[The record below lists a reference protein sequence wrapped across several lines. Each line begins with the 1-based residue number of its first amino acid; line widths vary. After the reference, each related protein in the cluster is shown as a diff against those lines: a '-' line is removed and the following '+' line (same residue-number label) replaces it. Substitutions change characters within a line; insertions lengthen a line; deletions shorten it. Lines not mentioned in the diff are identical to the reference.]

1 MTGSRKGLHGLA
13 TPIKERLIQ
22 EALQRRLRRVEQDT
36 VAPHPAAATAGAT
49 AESRVDS
56 IPDSWCRFDLHPD
69 YQQLRILNEGAEKLG
84 VGNPFFQVHD
94 GIAGAT
100 TSIDH
105 EIISNFSSY
114 NYLGLAGH
122 PAVSD
127 AAKAAIDRYGTSAS
141 ASRLVSGERPIH
153 RELERALAELHG
165 VEDCVVFVSGHA
177 TNVSTIGHLFG
188 PKDLIVHDALIH
200 NSALIGAQLSGAR
213 RMPFAHNDWEAL
225 DQLLGQ
231 CRLQYER
238 VLIVVEG
245 IYSMDGDLPDLPRFV
260 EIKRRHRAFL
270 MVDEAHSLGVLG
282 RRGLGIQEH
291 FDLRGADV
299 DIWMGTLS
307 KTLASCGGYV
317 AGERALVE
325 HLKCAAPGFVYS
337 VGMPPPAAAAAL
349 AALRVMQAEPQ
360 RAQTL
365 HARGR
370 QFLEQARALGID
382 TGLSRGFSVIPAIT
396 HSSLKAARLAEALL
410 EKKINARPIVYP
422 AVQERGARLRFFIS
436 SEHTEAQ
443 IQHAVQTLAAEL
455 RRL

>member
-1 MTGSRKGLHGLA
+1 MSGPRKALQGLTAPL
-13 TPIKERLIQ
+13 KERLIQ
-22 EALQRRLRRVEQDT
+22 EALQRRMRKTELERS
-36 VAPHPAAATAGAT
+36 APASPPGIFGARSAHT
-49 AESRVDS
+49 DS
-56 IPDSWCRFDLHPD
+56 IPESWCRFDMHPD
-69 YQQLRILNEGAEKLG
+69 YQQLRILSEGAEKLG
-84 VGNPFFQVHD
+84 ISNPFFRVHE

-100 TSIDH
+100 TVIGG
-105 EIISNFSSY
+105 ETFTNFSSY
-114 NYLGLAGH
+114 NYLGLGGH
-122 PAVSD
+122 PDVSA

-153 RELERALAELHG
+153 RELELALAAVHG

-200 NSALIGAQLSGAR
+200 NSALLGSELSGAR

-225 DQLLGQ
+225 DQLLTQ

-238 VLIVVEG
+238 VLIVIEG
-245 IYSMDGDLPDLPRFV
+245 LYSMDGDVPDLPHFV

-282 RRGLGIQEH
+282 RNGRGIQEH
-291 FDLRGADV
+291 FGVSGADV

-307 KTLASCGGYV
+307 KALASCGGYI
-317 AGERALVE
+317 AGVRALVE

-349 AALRVMQAEPQ
+349 AALHVLHAEPHRPQ
-360 RAQTL
+360 ALQ
-365 HARGR
+365 ARGR
-370 QFLEQARALGID
+370 QFLEAARARGLD
-382 TGLSRGFSVIPAIT
+382 TGLSVGLSVIPAIT
-396 HSSLKAARLAEALL
+396 HSSLKAARLSEALFRR
-410 EKKINARPIVYP
+410 KINVQPIVYP
-422 AVQERGARLRFFIS
+422 AVQERSARLRFFIS

-443 IQHAVQTLAAEL
+443 IQTTVEALAQEM

>member
-1 MTGSRKGLHGLA
+1 MSGPRKVLQGLTAPL
-13 TPIKERLIQ
+13 KERLIQ
-22 EALQRRLRRVEQDT
+22 DALQRRLRKAELDSN
-36 VAPHPAAATAGAT
+36 APARPPGGAALRA
-49 AESRVDS
+49 SS
-56 IPDSWCRFDLHPD
+56 IPDSWCRFDQHPN

-84 VGNPFFQVHD
+84 VRNPFFRVHD
-94 GIAGAT
+94 GLAGAT
-100 TSIDH
+100 TVIDG
-105 EIISNFSSY
+105 ETYTNFSSY
-114 NYLGLAGH
+114 NYLGLCGH
-122 PAVSD
+122 PDVNA

-153 RELERALAELHG
+153 RQLERALADLHG

-188 PKDLIVHDALIH
+188 PRDLIVHDALIH
-200 NSALIGAQLSGAR
+200 NSALLGSQLSGAR

-225 DQLLGQ
+225 DQLLTQ

-245 IYSMDGDLPDLPRFV
+245 LYSMDGDVPDLPRFV
-260 EIKRRHRAFL
+260 EIKRRHCAFL

-282 RRGLGIQEH
+282 RNGRGVQEH
-291 FDLRGADV
+291 FGLDGGDV

-307 KTLASCGGYV
+307 KTLASCGGYI
-317 AGERALVE
+317 AGEHALVE

-349 AALRVMQAEPQ
+349 AALRVLQAEPQ
-360 RAQTL
+360 RPQVL
-365 HARGR
+365 QARGR
-370 QFLEQARALGID
+370 QFLDAARQLGID
-382 TGLSRGFSVIPAIT
+382 TGLSIGLSVIPAIT
-396 HSSLKAARLAEALL
+396 HSSLKAARLSEALFRR
-410 EKKINARPIVYP
+410 KINVQPILYP

-436 SEHTEAQ
+436 SQHTEEQIRTTVEALAQ
-443 IQHAVQTLAAEL
+443 EI

>member
-1 MTGSRKGLHGLA
+1 MSGPRKTLHGLTA
-13 TPIKERLIQ
+13 PLKERLIQ
-22 EALQRRLRRVEQDT
+22 EALQRRMRKTELERS
-36 VAPHPAAATAGAT
+36 APAPDRETLSARSAHP
-49 AESRVDS
+49 DS
-56 IPDSWCRFDLHPD
+56 IPESWHRFDLHPD

-84 VGNPFFQVHD
+84 VSNPFFRMHD
-94 GIAGAT
+94 GLAGAT
-100 TSIDH
+100 TVIGG
-105 EIISNFSSY
+105 ETFTNFSSY

-122 PAVSD
+122 PEVNA
-127 AAKAAIDRYGTSAS
+127 AAKAAIDRFGTSAS

-153 RELERALAELHG
+153 RELEQALAATHG
-165 VEDCVVFVSGHA
+165 VDDCVVFVSGHA

-188 PKDLIVHDALIH
+188 PRDLIVHDALIH
-200 NSALIGAQLSGAR
+200 NSALLGSELSGAR

-225 DQLLGQ
+225 DQLLTQ

-245 IYSMDGDLPDLPRFV
+245 LYSMDGDVPDLPHFV

-282 RRGLGIQEH
+282 RGGLGIQEH
-291 FDLRGADV
+291 FGLRGSDV

-307 KTLASCGGYV
+307 KTLASCGGYI

-349 AALRVMQAEPQ
+349 AALRLLSAEPQ
-360 RAQTL
+360 RPRALQ
-365 HARGR
+365 ARGR
-370 QFLEQARALGID
+370 LFLEKARARGID
-382 TGLSRGFSVIPAIT
+382 TGLSIGLSVIPAIT
-396 HSSLKAARLAEALL
+396 HSSLKAARLSEALFRR
-410 EKKINARPIVYP
+410 KINVQPIVYP
-422 AVQERGARLRFFIS
+422 AVQERSARLRFFIS

-443 IQHAVQTLAAEL
+443 IHMTVEALAEEM

>member
-1 MTGSRKGLHGLA
+1 VSGPRKALQGLTAPL
-13 TPIKERLIQ
+13 KERLIQ
-22 EALQRRLRRVEQDT
+22 DALQRRLRKSELERS
-36 VAPHPAAATAGAT
+36 APAPAEEPREAQSKHT
-49 AESRVDS
+49 DS

-84 VGNPFFQVHD
+84 VGNPYFRVHD
-94 GIAGAT
+94 GLAGAT
-100 TSIDH
+100 TMIGG
-105 EIISNFSSY
+105 ETFTNFSSY

-122 PAVSD
+122 PEVNA

-153 RELERALAELHG
+153 RELEQALAAAHG
-165 VEDCVVFVSGHA
+165 VDDCVVFVSGHA

-188 PKDLIVHDALIH
+188 PKDLIVHDTLIH
-200 NSALIGAQLSGAR
+200 NSALLGSELSGAR
-213 RMPFAHNDWEAL
+213 RMPFAHNDWQAL
-225 DQLLGQ
+225 DRLLMQ

-238 VLIVVEG
+238 VLIVIEG
-245 IYSMDGDLPDLPRFV
+245 LYSMDGDIPDLPQFV

-282 RRGLGIQEH
+282 RNGRGIQEH
-291 FDLRGADV
+291 FGLNGRDV

-307 KTLASCGGYV
+307 KALASCGGYI

-349 AALRVMQAEPQ
+349 AALRLLNAEP
-360 RAQTL
+360 RRSQTL
-365 HARGR
+365 QARGR
-370 QFLEQARALGID
+370 QFLEAARARGID
-382 TGLSRGFSVIPAIT
+382 TGLSVGLSVIPALT
-396 HSSLKAARLAEALL
+396 HSSLKAARLSEALFRR
-410 EKKINARPIVYP
+410 KINVQPILYP
-422 AVQERGARLRFFIS
+422 AVQERAARLRFFIS

-443 IQHAVQTLAAEL
+443 VQLTVDALAQEL

>member
-1 MTGSRKGLHGLA
+1 MSGPRKVLHGLTA
-13 TPIKERLIQ
+13 PLKERLIQ
-22 EALQRRLRRVEQDT
+22 DALQRRLRKVEQEHASP
-36 VAPHPAAATAGAT
+36 APLRGSSSAV
-49 AESRVDS
+49 SRVDS

-84 VGNPFFQVHD
+84 VGNPFFRVHD
-94 GIAGAT
+94 GLAGAT
-100 TSIDH
+100 TVIDGH
-105 EIISNFSSY
+105 TFTNFSSY
-114 NYLGLAGH
+114 NYLGLGGH
-122 PAVSD
+122 PEVNA

-153 RELERALAELHG
+153 GELERALADVHG
-165 VEDCVVFVSGHA
+165 VDDCVVFVSGHA

-200 NSALIGAQLSGAR
+200 NSALLGSQLSGAR
-213 RMPFAHNDWEAL
+213 RIPFAHNDWEAL
-225 DQLLGQ
+225 DQLLTQ

-245 IYSMDGDLPDLPRFV
+245 LYSMDGDVPDLPRFV
-260 EIKRRHRAFL
+260 DIKRRHRAFL
-270 MVDEAHSLGVLG
+270 MVDEAHSFGILGS
-282 RRGLGIQEH
+282 RGLGIQEH
-291 FDLRGADV
+291 FGLQGSDV

-317 AGERALVE
+317 AGESALVE

-349 AALRVMQAEPQ
+349 AALRVLQAEPQ
-360 RAQTL
+360 RPKTL
-365 HARGR
+365 RARGR
-370 QFLEQARALGID
+370 QFLDMAREFGLD
-382 TGLSRGFSVIPAIT
+382 TGLSIGLSVIPAIT
-396 HSSLKAARLAEALL
+396 HSSLKAARLSEALFRR
-410 EKKINARPIVYP
+410 KINVQPIVYP
-422 AVQERGARLRFFIS
+422 AVQERSARLRFFIS

-443 IQHAVQTLAAEL
+443 IQTTVEALAEEM

>member
-1 MTGSRKGLHGLA
+1 MSGPRKALQGLTAPL
-13 TPIKERLIQ
+13 KERLIQ
-22 EALQRRLRRVEQDT
+22 EALQRRMRKTELERN
-36 VAPHPAAATAGAT
+36 APVRMPATLGRS
-49 AESRVDS
+49 EHSDS
-56 IPDSWCRFDLHPD
+56 IPDSWCRFDMHPD

-84 VGNPFFQVHD
+84 VSNPFFRLHE
-94 GIAGAT
+94 GCAGAT
-100 TSIDH
+100 TQIGA
-105 EIISNFSSY
+105 ETYTNFSSY

-122 PAVSD
+122 PDVSA

-153 RELERALAELHG
+153 RELEQALAAVHG
-165 VEDCVVFVSGHA
+165 VDDCVVFVSGHA

-200 NSALIGAQLSGAR
+200 NSALLGSQLSGAR

-225 DQLLGQ
+225 DQLLTQ

-238 VLIVVEG
+238 VLIVIEG
-245 IYSMDGDLPDLPRFV
+245 LYSMDGDVPNLPQFV

-282 RRGLGIQEH
+282 RGGGGIQEH
-291 FDLRGADV
+291 FGLRGADV

-307 KTLASCGGYV
+307 KALASCGGYI
-317 AGERALVE
+317 AGASALVE

-337 VGMPPPAAAAAL
+337 VGMPPSAAAAAL
-349 AALRVMQAEPQ
+349 AALRIMQAEPQ
-360 RAQTL
+360 RSQMLQT
-365 HARGR
+365 RGR
-370 QFLEQARALGID
+370 QFLEAARARGLD
-382 TGLSRGFSVIPAIT
+382 TGLSMGLSVIPTIT
-396 HSSLKAARLAEALL
+396 RSSLKAARLSEALFRR
-410 EKKINARPIVYP
+410 KINVQPIVYP
-422 AVQERGARLRFFIS
+422 AVQERSARLRFFIS

-443 IQHAVQTLAAEL
+443 IQTTVEALADEL

>member
-1 MTGSRKGLHGLA
+1 VSGPRKALHGLTA
-13 TPIKERLIQ
+13 PLKERLIQ
-22 EALQRRLRRVEQDT
+22 EALQRRMRKTELERNAPRPARETQDPGSAHT
-36 VAPHPAAATAGAT
+36 G
-49 AESRVDS
+49 S
-56 IPDSWCRFDLHPD
+56 IPDNWHRFDLHPD
-69 YQQLRILNEGAEKLG
+69 YQQLRILNESAERLG
-84 VGNPFFQVHD
+84 VSNPFFRMHE
-94 GIAGAT
+94 GLPGAT
-100 TSIDH
+100 TVIGG
-105 EIISNFSSY
+105 ETFTNFSSY
-114 NYLGLAGH
+114 NYLGLVGH
-122 PAVSD
+122 PEVNA

-153 RELERALAELHG
+153 RELEHALAAAHG
-165 VEDCVVFVSGHA
+165 VDDCVVFVSGHA

-200 NSALIGAQLSGAR
+200 NSALIGSELSGAR

-225 DQLLGQ
+225 DKLLTQ

-245 IYSMDGDLPDLPRFV
+245 LYSMDGDIPDLPYFV

-282 RRGLGIQEH
+282 PGGRGIQEH
-291 FDLRGADV
+291 FGLNGSDV

-307 KTLASCGGYV
+307 KALASCGGYI

-349 AALRVMQAEPQ
+349 AALRLLHAEPQ
-360 RAQTL
+360 RSQTL
-365 HARGR
+365 QARGR
-370 QFLEQARALGID
+370 QFLEAARARGID
-382 TGLSRGFSVIPAIT
+382 TGLSIGLSVIPAIT
-396 HSSLKAARLAEALL
+396 HSSLKAARLSEALF
-410 EKKINARPIVYP
+410 KRRINVQPIVYP
-422 AVQERGARLRFFIS
+422 AVQERSARLRFFIC
-436 SEHTEAQ
+436 SEHTEIQ
-443 IQHAVQTLAAEL
+443 IRATVDALAEEM